1 MHHSREMRRFV
12 VEAPSSRRG
21 NRKRS
26 SATAFE
32 TMTTLEQYQL
42 VRIKTLLQSP
52 NEYDGWRLNKRPP
65 WVGDIGTLLEPLH
78 ADGLPDRYVVECSET
93 NGTTVWLSD
102 FHRDELEPLTDIEST
117 IPDRAHLI
125 FRRSGSLVL
134 IKRPD
139 VDWRVLQD
147 MYPDYMASLGPWNAD
162 EIASYFADD
171 YTDESRWPFSRTEM
185 GEFFGSSGRELSKE

>member
-1 MHHSREMRRFV
+1 
-12 VEAPSSRRG
+12 
-21 NRKRS
+21 
-26 SATAFE
+26 
-32 TMTTLEQYQL
+32 MTTLEQYQL
-42 VRIKTLLQSP
+42 VRIKTLLQSS
-52 NEYDGWRLNKRPP
+52 NEYDGWRLNKRSP
-65 WVGDIGTLLEPLH
+65 WVGDIGTLVEHLH

-102 FHRDELEPLTDIEST
+102 FHREELEPLTDTEST
-117 IPDRAHLI
+117 IPDRAHMI

-162 EIASYFADD
+162 EIASYFEVD
-171 YTDESRWPFSRTEM
+171 YTDESRWPFSRTEI
-185 GEFFGSSGRELSKE
+185 GEFFGSSGRELSTE